1 MRRSAKFFGACG
13 GQLDQILT
21 NRRPAARTS
30 TRSAGSL
37 PTDTRNFYCDAR
49 ERSLKNFSAPAADCL
64 ILCTHNLAFLACTR
78 LDRLDRTAFILRKS
92 IEANA
97 YATARR
103 HANTSHFFVLPRQ
116 IQNFRRLR
124 RAEPDPHFIDKLA
137 GAQRGI
143 ARAGGV
149 FCAGNLRQ
157 GGVFSTQSPIQHTSP
172 HQKSCRLRRQTPPP
186 TRAQNRHLAAGG

>member
-1 MRRSAKFFGACG
+1 MLAK
-13 GQLDQILT
+13 
-21 NRRPAARTS
+21 
-30 TRSAGSL
+30 GSL
-37 PTDTRNFYCDAR
+37 N
-49 ERSLKNFSAPAADCL
+49 KFSAPAAGCHSL
-64 ILCTHNLAFLACTR
+64 HSQFGVSGVW
-78 LDRLDRTAFILRKS
+78 LDRTAFILREP
-92 IEANA
+92 IETNA

-186 TRAQNRHLAAGG
+186 AQTENRHLAVGG

>member
-1 MRRSAKFFGACG
+1 MRKGASQAVRSATRRSGSGDCRF
-13 GQLDQILT
+13 
-21 NRRPAARTS
+21 AAWGHVFVMS
-30 TRSAGSL
+30 VGSV
-37 PTDTRNFYCDAR
+37 
-49 ERSLKNFSAPAADCL
+49 
-64 ILCTHNLAFLACTR
+64 CTHNLAFLVCTR

-124 RAEPDPHFIDKLA
+124 RAEPDPYFINYVIDKLM

-149 FCAGNLRQ
+149 FCAGDVRQ
-157 GGVFSTQSPIQHTSP
+157 GGVFSTQCPIQHTSP

-186 TRAQNRHLAAGG
+186 ARAQNRKSAAGG